1 MFTCVRLKLISDIEK
16 YQFIESI
23 IVGGISMILMGY
35 AEDKNKFLKSY
46 DPANL
51 HQMISN
57 T

>member
-16 YQFIESI
+16 YQFIESMI
-23 IVGGISMILMGY
+23 MGGISMILMGY